1 MRGESVQT
9 KGLWLNGYG
18 VLFTVQYSPEGSH
31 SAMVFDA
38 AIASRTHKDDKY
50 AEAYYYRYLQR
61 RGAGAGVRASGAKVL
76 PLREVARLRRHTMH
90 TLKIIRRMTRVSGLA
105 LAGLWLHAL
114 CGSGQ
119 LIAQERKPLD
129 RDLRIMEIVLDR
141 LVLGT
146 TWRGHTET
154 KGIPIKGYGVLF
166 VVPYSKAQEYVSF
179 ATLDTTFKDRANLP
193 ETYKQLMA
201 LYAQMAGKHL
211 LSVDSLAQL
220 GGRSK
225 LSPRQLVASTKE
237 ALTDFFTNWVGAL
250 SGLPPEANVTVVV
263 SYGEGLPSAVSSV
276 APSLVGGV
284 LPWRLVASAKMGDI
298 LAVRKGTVTPEA
310 FASKIQFS
318 EDRPKKADPK
328 AELEVL
334 AEVVNSELMELR
346 GAGLAWLG
354 RTWTVRV
361 PGLGVLLASELG
373 VGSPP
378 SLFYEEATRAYEEA
392 IRAYEEGTRAYAEGQ
407 EAAKQLKEVK
417 ELLAPLVQ
425 ESAEKADTLTPR
437 KRARTSPTKG
447 SERSTAQE
455 PLPEKKKFVRAQAEK
470 LQVEK
475 LTEELIDL
483 MARYAPSLRTVGDE
497 EFLLVA
503 IDLASFSPVTGPVQ
517 LCVKMRMADVKKLA
531 RGALSSEEFRKQVE
545 VIQR

>member
-1 MRGESVQT
+1 
-9 KGLWLNGYG
+9 
-18 VLFTVQYSPEGSH
+18 
-31 SAMVFDA
+31 
-38 AIASRTHKDDKY
+38 
-50 AEAYYYRYLQR
+50 
-61 RGAGAGVRASGAKVL
+61 
-76 PLREVARLRRHTMH
+76 MH
-90 TLKIIRRMTRVSGLA
+90 TLKIIRPMRRVSGLA

-119 LIAQERKPLD
+119 LTAQEGKPLD
-129 RDLRIMEIVLDR
+129 RDLRIMEIILDR

-146 TWRGHTET
+146 TWRGRTDT

-166 VVPYSKAQEYVSF
+166 VVPYSKALEYVPF
-179 ATLDTTFKDRANLP
+179 ASLDTTFKNGADLP
-193 ETYKQLMA
+193 EAYKQVMA
-201 LYAQMAGKHL
+201 LYAQLAREYFP
-211 LSVDSLAQL
+211 SVDSLAQL

-237 ALTDFFTNWVGAL
+237 ALTDFFTTWVGAL
-250 SGLPPEANVTVVV
+250 SALPPEANVTVVV
-263 SYGEGLPSAVSSV
+263 SYGEGLPSAVRSV

-284 LPWRLVASAKMGDI
+284 LPRRLVASAKMGDI
-298 LAVRKGTVTPEA
+298 LAVRKGTVRPEA

-334 AEVVNSELMELR
+334 AEVVNSGLMGLR
-346 GAGLAWLG
+346 DAGLYWLG

-361 PGLGVLLASELG
+361 PGLGVLLASELDLS
-373 VGSPP
+373 SPP
-378 SLFYEEATRAYEEA
+378 SLFYEEA
-392 IRAYEEGTRAYAEGQ
+392 TRAYAEGQ
-407 EAAKQLKEVK
+407 EAAKQLKEVN
-417 ELLAPLVQ
+417 EQLARLLQ
-425 ESAEKADTLTPR
+425 ESAEKADTLTAK
-437 KRARTSPTKG
+437 KRARTSPAKG
-447 SERSTAQE
+447 SETSTAQE
-455 PLPEKKKFVRAQAEK
+455 PPPEKQKFVRAQAEK

-475 LTEELIDL
+475 LKEELIDL

-503 IDLASFSPVTGPVQ
+503 IDLQRRPSFPPVTGPVQ

-531 RGALSSEEFRKQVE
+531 RGALSSEEFRKRVE